1 MKAQL
6 LVVGLVMCAVPG
18 CRGGAAGD
26 AALRGVPKEAFAP
39 MNEDDVALFI
49 AVLPPVSDLLTH
61 SLGSGP
67 EGTLKPRSTVAQ
79 VMARGIEWIG
89 KVDGISETLKAGGA
103 DWPFFRAMLYRLTA
117 CTYAVGI
124 EEVGEQGFKDA
135 VRREP
140 NGLMAKEL
148 RKRIKEMK
156 AIGAA
161 VPKENVETF
170 QRHFR
175 DLHDF
180 FPIVGMP

>member
-1 MKAQL
+1 MRKLL
-6 LVVGLVMCAVPG
+6 LVVGLALLAAPG
-18 CRGGAAGD
+18 CRGRAAGNEVPK
-26 AALRGVPKEAFAP
+26 GVPKEAFAP
-39 MNEDDVALFI
+39 MTEDDVARFI
-49 AVLPPVSDLLTH
+49 AVLPGVLEHLESH
-61 SLGSGP
+61 GSGP

-79 VMARGIEWIG
+79 IMTHDVEWVG
-89 KVDGISETLKAGGA
+89 KVDGIDELLKKGGA

-117 CTYAVGI
+117 CTYAVGV
-124 EEVGEQGFKDA
+124 EEVGEDGFKDA

-156 AIGAA
+156 AVGAA
-161 VPKENVETF
+161 VPKENVEIF